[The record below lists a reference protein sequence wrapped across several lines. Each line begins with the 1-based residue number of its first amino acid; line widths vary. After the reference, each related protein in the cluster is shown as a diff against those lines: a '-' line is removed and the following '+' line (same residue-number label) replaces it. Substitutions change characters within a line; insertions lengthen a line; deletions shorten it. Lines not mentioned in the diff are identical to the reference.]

1 MIIPSHM
8 GPARWSKAEGRYQV
22 DHPGIMGA
30 AGLKTVSFLTRVT
43 RSDSGVPRILLP
55 LTKVG
60 LAQAKQRAAPA
71 MLLDNIP
78 HAILFKKNQPQW

>member
-30 AGLKTVSFLTRVT
+30 AGLTC
-43 RSDSGVPRILLP
+43 SGATGSQVVMECMLIGCAGSKKA
-55 LTKVG
+55 TK
-60 LAQAKQRAAPA
+60 P
-71 MLLDNIP
+71 
-78 HAILFKKNQPQW
+78 